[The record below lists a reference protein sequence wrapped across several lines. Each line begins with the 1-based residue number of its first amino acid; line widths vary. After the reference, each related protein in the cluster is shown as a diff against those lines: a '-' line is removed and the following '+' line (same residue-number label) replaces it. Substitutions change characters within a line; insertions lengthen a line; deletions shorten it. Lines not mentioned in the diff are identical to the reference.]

1 MKLITFENY
10 ELRIAD
16 EALLIKPIR
25 RLYNAD
31 RSKKKEEFLGK
42 MSVLYHY
49 ADPRSPYSYI
59 TDDTLRLQAIIEQ
72 EGLPKNYKL
81 DKEML
86 ALVEL
91 YKKLTMT
98 TSLLLLEDTRAAVD
112 KVREFLRDINL
123 NERNDRT
130 GMPVYSVS
138 TVTTAIAKI
147 PQLIKDLNEAE
158 KIVVKELEEAGRTRG
173 AVEKKVFED
182 GF

>member
-123 NERNDRT
+123 NERNSN
-130 GMPVYSVS
+130 GMPIYSVS

>member
-1 MKLITFENY
+1 
-10 ELRIAD
+10 
-16 EALLIKPIR
+16 
-25 RLYNAD
+25 
-31 RSKKKEEFLGK
+31 
-42 MSVLYHY
+42 
-49 ADPRSPYSYI
+49 
-59 TDDTLRLQAIIEQ
+59 
-72 EGLPKNYKL
+72 
-81 DKEML
+81 ML

-123 NERNDRT
+123 NERNSN
-130 GMPVYSVS
+130 GMPIYSVS

>member
-16 EALLIKPIR
+16 EALLIKPR
-25 RLYNAD
+25 RRDYNAD

-123 NERNDRT
+123 NERNSN
-130 GMPVYSVS
+130 GMPIYSVS